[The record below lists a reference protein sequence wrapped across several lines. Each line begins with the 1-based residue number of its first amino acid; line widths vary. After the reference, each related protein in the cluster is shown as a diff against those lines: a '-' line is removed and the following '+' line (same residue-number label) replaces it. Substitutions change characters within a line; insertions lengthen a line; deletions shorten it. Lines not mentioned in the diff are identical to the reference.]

1 MTKLNS
7 LCLIQARTES
17 VRLPG
22 KALMEL
28 GGHPVLEW
36 VIRRAKSSK
45 KITKVVLATTTK
57 SSDDSISELATG
69 LGIEV
74 FRGSQDDVLGRFVD
88 ALERYPADVVIR
100 VCADN
105 PFVSGSEIDLLISDY
120 LSNPV
125 KYVFNHQ
132 PDRDCEYSDGFGA
145 ELFEAE
151 VLRNLNKIVTEG
163 AMREHLTLALRT
175 LNLSDIRGVKA
186 RKEVSFPSLKFDLD
200 TQLDFD
206 NLTTLVESSKI
217 NFKTSAEEIILAQVR
232 NLLQSKLDQ
241 LFGLNRSL
249 TGSANRETLNGLQDI
264 VSMNII
270 EIPSGT
276 KAYDWTVPQEWQLLD
291 GYIEDASS
299 NRIIDFKNS
308 PIHIVSYSQPTDVI
322 EDYESFKNHIHI
334 HETVSN
340 AIPYRTSYYKPDW
353 GFCVTHAQ
361 LEQLK
366 KARQPLHAVVR
377 SKFTEGSMTCGE
389 VILKGKSSKEILI
402 STYICH
408 PAMANDSLSGV
419 LLTSLLAKHIAA
431 KQERQWSYRIVF
443 VPETVGA
450 IAYLKLNERELKD
463 IDFGLQIT
471 TVGGPGSFHVKKSFD
486 AEHPINSII
495 EGVLKRNNKSYE
507 AKDFDIHGSDERQYS
522 SPGFRINM
530 ATLAKDMYY
539 TYPQYHTSLDNL
551 DFVTGSQIA
560 ETFFLYAEIIDE
572 IESRRVFERTDP
584 HGEPMLSQHGLY
596 EIFGGALLPNS
607 KIANLDLV
615 LWILFLSD
623 GKKSTQDIAG
633 QLNIEPDQVLEVS
646 QLLALKNLLK
656 AV

>member
-1 MTKLNS
+1 MDST
-7 LCLIQARTES
+7 
-17 VRLPG
+17 RLPG
-22 KALMEL
+22 KALIEL

-36 VIRRAKSSK
+36 VIRRVKSSK

-57 SSDDSISELATG
+57 SSDDSISELAAG

-74 FRGSQDDVLGRFVD
+74 FRGAQDDVLGRFAG
-88 ALERYPADVVIR
+88 ALERFPADVVIR

-120 LSNPV
+120 MSNPV

-132 PDRDCEYSDGFGA
+132 PDGDCEYSDGFGA

-151 VLRNLNKIVTEG
+151 VLRNLNKIVAEG
-163 AMREHLTLALRT
+163 EMREHLTLALKT
-175 LNLSDIRGVKA
+175 LNSLDIRGVKA

-200 TQLDFD
+200 TQSDFD
-206 NLTTLVESSKI
+206 NLATLIESFKI
-217 NFKTSAEEIILAQVR
+217 DFKTSAEEIISAQVI
-232 NLLQSKLDQ
+232 NLLQSKLDL

-249 TGSANRETLNGLQDI
+249 TGFANRETIDGLQDI
-264 VSMNII
+264 VPIKII

-276 KAYDWTVPQEWQLLD
+276 KVFDWTVPQEWQLKD
-291 GYIEDASS
+291 AYIEDASS
-299 NRIIDFKNS
+299 NRIIDFKKS
-308 PIHIVSYSQPTDVI
+308 PIHVVSYSQSCDLNA
-322 EDYESFKNHIHI
+322 DYESIKDHIHV
-334 HETVSN
+334 HETMSN
-340 AIPYRTSYYKPDW
+340 AVPYRTSYYKPDW

-361 LEQLK
+361 LSQLK
-366 KARQPLHAVVR
+366 KAKQPLHAVIE
-377 SKFTEGSMTCGE
+377 SEFTDGSMTCGE
-389 VILKGKSSKEILI
+389 IILKGKSVKEILI

-431 KQERQWSYRIVF
+431 KSNRHWSYRIVF

-450 IAYLKLNERELKD
+450 IAYLKLNEQQLKQ

-471 TVGGPGSFHVKKSFD
+471 TVGGPGGFHLKKSFD

-495 EGVLKRNNKSYE
+495 EGVLKRNRKLYE
-507 AKDFDIHGSDERQYS
+507 TKDFDIHGSDERQYS

-530 ATLAKDMYY
+530 ATLAKDIYY

-560 ETFFLYAEIIDE
+560 DTFFLYAEIIDE
-572 IESRRVFERTDP
+572 IESRQVFVRTDP
-584 HGEPMLSQHGLY
+584 HGEPMLSPHGLY
-596 EIFGGALLPNS
+596 DIFGGALMPNS

-615 LWILFLSD
+615 LWILFLTD
-623 GKKSTQDIAG
+623 GKKSIQDIASH
-633 QLNIEPDQVLEVS
+633 LEIEPAQILEVS
-646 QLLALKNLLK
+646 QRLVSKNLLK
-656 AV
+656 SV

>member
-22 KALMEL
+22 KALVKL

-36 VIRRAKSSK
+36 VIRRTVSSK
-45 KITKVVLATTTK
+45 KLTKVVLATTTNV
-57 SSDDSISELATG
+57 SDDSISKLARE

-74 FRGSQDDVLGRFVD
+74 FRGSRDDVLSRFAD
-88 ALERYPADVVIR
+88 ALEKYPADVVIR

-132 PDRDCEYSDGFGA
+132 PDRDCEYADGFGA

-163 AMREHLTLALRT
+163 AMREHLTLALKT
-175 LNLSDIRGVKA
+175 LKPSDIRGVKA

-200 TQLDFD
+200 TQSDFD

-217 NFKTSAEEIILAQVR
+217 NFKTSAEEIILAQVS
-232 NLLQSKLDQ
+232 NLLQNKLDL

-264 VSMNII
+264 VSMKII

-308 PIHIVSYSQPTDVI
+308 PIHVVSYSQPTDLI
-322 EDYESFKNHIHI
+322 ADYESLEDHIHV
-334 HETVSN
+334 HETVSD

-361 LEQLK
+361 LSELK
-366 KARQPLHAVVR
+366 KARQPLHAVID
-377 SKFTEGSMTCGE
+377 SKFTSGSMTCGE
-389 VILKGKSSKEILI
+389 ILLKGKSAKEILI

-431 KQERQWSYRIVF
+431 KQDRRWSYRIIF

-450 IAYLKLNERELKD
+450 IAYLKLNERQLKQ

-486 AEHPINSII
+486 DGHPINSII
-495 EGVLKRNNKSYE
+495 EDVLKRNKKSFE

-572 IESRRVFERTDP
+572 IESRQVYERIDP

-596 EIFGGALLPNS
+596 EIFGGALLPNL

-633 QLNIEPDQVLEVS
+633 QLKIEPDQVLEVS
-646 QLLALKNLLK
+646 ELLALKNLLK

>member
-1 MTKLNS
+1 M
-7 LCLIQARTES
+7 ES
-17 VRLPG
+17 TRLPG
-22 KALMEL
+22 KALIEL

-36 VIRRAKSSK
+36 VIRRVESSK

-57 SSDDSISELATG
+57 SSDDSISELAVG

-74 FRGSQDDVLGRFVD
+74 FRGAQDDVLGRFAG
-88 ALERYPADVVIR
+88 ALERFPADVVIR

-120 LSNPV
+120 MSNPV

-132 PDRDCEYSDGFGA
+132 PDDDCEYSDGFGA

-151 VLRNLNKIVTEG
+151 VLRNLNKIVAEG
-163 AMREHLTLALRT
+163 EMREHLTLALKT
-175 LNLSDIRGVKA
+175 LNSSDIRGVKA

-200 TQLDFD
+200 TQSDFD
-206 NLTTLVESSKI
+206 NLATLIESFKI
-217 NFKTSAEEIILAQVR
+217 NFKTSAEEIISAQVI
-232 NLLQSKLDQ
+232 NLLQSKLDL

-249 TGSANRETLNGLQDI
+249 TGFANRETIDGLQDI
-264 VSMNII
+264 VPIKII

-276 KAYDWTVPQEWQLLD
+276 KVFDWTVPQEWQLKD
-291 GYIEDASS
+291 AYIEDASS
-299 NRIIDFKNS
+299 NRIIDFKKS
-308 PIHIVSYSQPTDVI
+308 PIHVVSYSQSCDLNA
-322 EDYESFKNHIHI
+322 DYESIKDHIHV
-334 HETVSN
+334 HETMSN
-340 AIPYRTSYYKPDW
+340 AVPYRTSYYKPDW

-361 LEQLK
+361 LSQLK
-366 KARQPLHAVVR
+366 KAKQPLHAVIE
-377 SKFTEGSMTCGE
+377 SKFTDGSMTCGE
-389 VILKGKSSKEILI
+389 IMLRGKSAKEILI

-431 KQERQWSYRIVF
+431 KSNRHWSYRIVF

-450 IAYLKLNERELKD
+450 IAYLKLNEQQLKQ

-471 TVGGPGSFHVKKSFD
+471 TVGGPGGFHVKKSFD

-495 EGVLKRNNKSYE
+495 EGVLKRNRKLYE
-507 AKDFDIHGSDERQYS
+507 TKDFDIHGSDERQYS

-560 ETFFLYAEIIDE
+560 DTFFLYAEIIDE
-572 IESRRVFERTDP
+572 IESRQVFVRTDP

-596 EIFGGALLPNS
+596 DIFGGALMPNS

-615 LWILFLSD
+615 LWILFLTD
-623 GKKSTQDIAG
+623 GKKSTQDIASH
-633 QLNIEPDQVLEVS
+633 LEIEPAQILEVS
-646 QLLALKNLLK
+646 QRLASKNLLK
-656 AV
+656 AL

>member
-1 MTKLNS
+1 MTRLNS

-22 KALMEL
+22 KALIEL

-36 VIRRAKSSK
+36 VIRRVKSSK
-45 KITKVVLATTTK
+45 KVTKVVLATTTNA
-57 SSDDSISELATG
+57 SDDPIAALATG
-69 LGIEV
+69 LGVKV
-74 FRGSQDDVLGRFVD
+74 FRGSQDDVLGRFAN
-88 ALERYPADVVIR
+88 ALEKFPADVVIR

-105 PFVSGSEIDLLISDY
+105 PFVSGREIDLLISDY

-132 PDRDCEYSDGFGA
+132 PDGDCEYADGFGA

-151 VLRNLNKIVTEG
+151 VLRNLNKIVTET

-175 LNLSDIRGVKA
+175 LKPSDIRGVKA
-186 RKEVSFPSLKFDLD
+186 RRGVSFPSLKFDLD
-200 TQLDFD
+200 TRSDFD
-206 NLTTLVESSKI
+206 NLTTLLESSKI
-217 NFKTSAEEIILAQVR
+217 NFETSAEEIIVAQVS
-232 NLLQSKLDQ
+232 NLLQNKLDL

-249 TGSANRETLNGLQDI
+249 AGSANRETLNGLQDI
-264 VSMNII
+264 VSMKII

-276 KAYDWTVPQEWQLLD
+276 KVYDWTVPQEWQLLD
-291 GYIEDASS
+291 GYIDDESGS
-299 NRIIDFKNS
+299 RIIDFKNS
-308 PIHIVSYSQPTDVI
+308 PIHVVSYSQPTDLVADF
-322 EDYESFKNHIHI
+322 ENMKTHIHV

-353 GFCVTHAQ
+353 GFCVTDTQ
-361 LEQLK
+361 LRQLK
-366 KARQPLHAVVR
+366 KAKQPLHAVIE

-389 VILKGKSSKEILI
+389 VILKGKSAKEILI

-431 KQERQWSYRIVF
+431 KQDRQWSYRIIF

-450 IAYLKLNERELKD
+450 IAYLKLNEQQLKQ

-471 TVGGPGSFHVKKSFD
+471 TVGGPGSFHLKKSFD

-495 EGVLKRNNKSYE
+495 ENVLKRNKKSLE
-507 AKDFDIHGSDERQYS
+507 VKNFDIHGSDERQYS

-560 ETFFLYAEIIDE
+560 ETFFLYTEIIDE
-572 IESRRVFERTDP
+572 IENRQVFERTDP

-596 EIFGGALLPNS
+596 EIFGGALIPNS

-633 QLNIEPDQVLEVS
+633 QLKIESHIVLEMSHLLVS
-646 QLLALKNLLK
+646 KSLLR
-656 AV
+656 VV

>member
-22 KALMEL
+22 KALIKL

-36 VIRRAKSSK
+36 VIRRIKSSK
-45 KITKVVLATTTK
+45 KITKVVLATTTNA
-57 SSDDSISELATG
+57 SDDSISELAKE

-74 FRGSQDDVLGRFVD
+74 FRGSQDDVLSRFAD
-88 ALERYPADVVIR
+88 ALEKFPADVVIR

-120 LSNPV
+120 LSSPV
-125 KYVFNHQ
+125 KYVFNHK
-132 PDRDCEYSDGFGA
+132 PDRDCEYADGFGA

-163 AMREHLTLALRT
+163 AMREHLTLALKT
-175 LNLSDIRGVKA
+175 LNPSDIRGVKA

-200 TQLDFD
+200 TQSDFD

-217 NFKTSAEEIILAQVR
+217 NFKTSAEEIILAQISKM
-232 NLLQSKLDQ
+232 LQNKLDL

-264 VSMNII
+264 VSMKII

-276 KAYDWTVPQEWQLLD
+276 KAYDWTVPQEWQLSD
-291 GYIEDASS
+291 GYIDDASS

-308 PIHIVSYSQPTDVI
+308 PIHVVSYSQPTDLVA
-322 EDYESFKNHIHI
+322 DYESLKNHIHV
-334 HETVSN
+334 HETVSD

-361 LEQLK
+361 LSQLNEAK
-366 KARQPLHAVVR
+366 QPLHAVIE
-377 SKFTEGSMTCGE
+377 SKFTDGSMTCGE
-389 VILKGKSSKEILI
+389 VILEGKSSKEILI

-431 KQERQWSYRIVF
+431 KQDRRWSYRIIF

-450 IAYLKLNERELKD
+450 IAYLKLNERQLKQ

-486 AEHPINSII
+486 AGHPINSII
-495 EGVLKRNNKSYE
+495 EDVLKRNKKSFE

-560 ETFFLYAEIIDE
+560 ETFFLYSEIIDE
-572 IESRRVFERTDP
+572 IESRQVYERIDP

-596 EIFGGALLPNS
+596 EIFGGALLPNL

-633 QLNIEPDQVLEVS
+633 QLKIEPDQVLEVS
-646 QLLALKNLLK
+646 EQLALKNLLK

>member
-1 MTKLNS
+1 M
-7 LCLIQARTES
+7 ES
-17 VRLPG
+17 TRLPG
-22 KALMEL
+22 KALLEL

-36 VIRRAKSSK
+36 VIKRVKSSK
-45 KITKVVLATTTK
+45 KITKVVLATTIN
-57 SSDDSISELATG
+57 SSDDSISELAIA
-69 LGIEV
+69 LGIDV
-74 FRGSQDDVLGRFVD
+74 FRGSQNDVLGRFSD
-88 ALERYPADVVIR
+88 ALEMFPSDVVIR

-120 LSNPV
+120 LSSPI

-132 PDRDCEYSDGFGA
+132 PDGECEYSDGFGA

-151 VLRNLNKIVTEG
+151 VLRNLNKTVTEG
-163 AMREHLTLALRT
+163 SMREHLTLALKT
-175 LNLSDIRGVKA
+175 LNPLDIRGVKA

-200 TQLDFD
+200 TQSDFD
-206 NLTTLVESSKI
+206 NLTKLIEFSRIS
-217 NFKTSAEEIILAQVR
+217 FETSVEEIILAQVT
-232 NLLQSKLDQ
+232 NLLQSKLDL

-249 TGSANRETLNGLQDI
+249 TGAANRETIDGLQDI
-264 VSMNII
+264 VPIKII

-276 KAYDWTVPQEWQLLD
+276 KAYGWKVPQEWQLED
-291 GYIEDASS
+291 GYIDDASS

-308 PIHIVSYSQPTDVI
+308 PIHIVSYSQPIDVVA
-322 EDYESFKNHIHI
+322 DYESLKNHIHV

-340 AIPYRTSYYKPDW
+340 AIPYRTTYYKSNW
-353 GFCVTHAQ
+353 GFCVTH
-361 LEQLK
+361 EQLK
-366 KARQPLHAVVR
+366 KLKEAKQPLHAAID
-377 SKFTEGSMTCGE
+377 SKFTDGSMTCGE
-389 VILKGKSSKEILI
+389 IILKGNSDKEILI

-419 LLTSLLAKHIAA
+419 LLTSLLAGHIAA
-431 KQERQWSYRIVF
+431 KQDRHWSYRIVF
-443 VPETVGA
+443 VPETIGA
-450 IAYLKLNERELKD
+450 ITYLKLNEQQMKQ

-471 TVGGPGSFHVKKSFD
+471 TVGGHGGFHIKKSFD

-495 EGVLKRNNKSYE
+495 EGVLKRNKKSYK
-507 AKDFDIHGSDERQYS
+507 ALDFDIHGSDERQYS

-560 ETFFLYAEIIDE
+560 DTFFLYAEIIDE
-572 IESRRVFERTDP
+572 IESRQVFERTDP

-596 EIFGGALLPNS
+596 EIFGGALIPNS

-615 LWILFLSD
+615 LWILFLTD
-623 GKKSTQDIAG
+623 GKKSTEDIAN
-633 QLNIEPDQVLEVS
+633 QLKIRQDQVLEVS
-646 QLLALKNLLK
+646 HLLTSKNLLK

>member
-1 MTKLNS
+1 MTKLKS
-7 LCLIQARTES
+7 LCLIQARMES
-17 VRLPG
+17 TRLPG
-22 KALMEL
+22 KALIEL

-36 VIRRAKSSK
+36 VIKRVKSSK
-45 KITKVVLATTTK
+45 KTTKVVLATTDK
-57 SSDDSISELATG
+57 SSDDPISELAIR

-74 FRGSQDDVLGRFVD
+74 FRGSQDDVLGRFAD
-88 ALERYPADVVIR
+88 ALKRFPADVVIR

-125 KYVFNHQ
+125 EYVFNHQ
-132 PDRDCEYSDGFGA
+132 PDGDCDYSDGFGA

-151 VLRNLNKIVTEG
+151 VLRNLNKIITEG
-163 AMREHLTLALRT
+163 AMREHLTLALKT
-175 LNLSDIRGVKA
+175 LNPLEIRGIKA

-217 NFKTSAEEIILAQVR
+217 NFKTSAEEIIFARVSS
-232 NLLQSKLDQ
+232 LLQSKLDS

-249 TGSANRETLNGLQDI
+249 TGSANRETIDRLQDI
-264 VSMNII
+264 MPMKII

-276 KAYDWTVPQEWQLLD
+276 KAYDWTVPQEWHLED
-291 GYIEDASS
+291 AYIEDASS
-299 NRIIDFKNS
+299 NRIIDFKKS
-308 PIHIVSYSQPTDVI
+308 PIHVVSYSHPCDLNA
-322 EDYESFKNHIHI
+322 DYESIKDHIHV
-334 HETVSN
+334 HETMSK

-361 LEQLK
+361 LSQLK
-366 KARQPLHAVVR
+366 KAKQPLHAVIE
-377 SKFTEGSMTCGE
+377 SKFTDGSMTCGE
-389 VILKGKSSKEILI
+389 VLLKGKSAKEILI

-431 KQERQWSYRIVF
+431 KSNRHWSYRIVF

-450 IAYLKLNERELKD
+450 IAYLKLNEPQAKQ

-471 TVGGPGSFHVKKSFD
+471 TVGGPGGFHVKKSFD
-486 AEHPINSII
+486 AGHPINSIV
-495 EGVLKRNNKSYE
+495 EGVLKRNGKLYE
-507 AKDFDIHGSDERQYS
+507 TKDFDIHGSDERQYS

-572 IESRRVFERTDP
+572 IESRQVFVRTDP

-596 EIFGGALLPNS
+596 DIFGGALLPNS

-615 LWILFLSD
+615 LWILFLTD
-623 GKKSTQDIAG
+623 GEKSTQDIAV
-633 QLNIEPDQVLEVS
+633 QLEIEADQIFEVS
-646 QLLALKNLLK
+646 QLLASKNLLK

>member
-1 MTKLNS
+1 M
-7 LCLIQARTES
+7 ES
-17 VRLPG
+17 TRLPG
-22 KALMEL
+22 KALIEL

-36 VIRRAKSSK
+36 VIRRVESSK

-57 SSDDSISELATG
+57 SSDDSISELAVG

-74 FRGSQDDVLGRFVD
+74 FRGAQDDVLGRFAG
-88 ALERYPADVVIR
+88 ALERFPADVVIR

-120 LSNPV
+120 MSNPV

-132 PDRDCEYSDGFGA
+132 PDGDCEYSDGFGA

-151 VLRNLNKIVTEG
+151 VLRNLNKIVAEG
-163 AMREHLTLALRT
+163 EMREHLTLALKT
-175 LNLSDIRGVKA
+175 LNSSDIRGVKA

-200 TQLDFD
+200 TQSDFD
-206 NLTTLVESSKI
+206 NLATLIESFKI
-217 NFKTSAEEIILAQVR
+217 NFKTSAEEIISAQVI
-232 NLLQSKLDQ
+232 NLLQSKLDL

-249 TGSANRETLNGLQDI
+249 TGFANRETIDGLQDI
-264 VSMNII
+264 VPIKII

-276 KAYDWTVPQEWQLLD
+276 KVFDWTVPQEWQLKD
-291 GYIEDASS
+291 AYIEDASS
-299 NRIIDFKNS
+299 NRIIDFKKS
-308 PIHIVSYSQPTDVI
+308 PIHVVSYSQSCDLNA
-322 EDYESFKNHIHI
+322 DYESIKDHIHV
-334 HETVSN
+334 HETMSN
-340 AIPYRTSYYKPDW
+340 AVPYRTSYYKPDW

-361 LEQLK
+361 LSQLK
-366 KARQPLHAVVR
+366 KAKQPLHAVIE
-377 SKFTEGSMTCGE
+377 SKFTDGSMTCGE
-389 VILKGKSSKEILI
+389 IMLRGKSAKEILI

-431 KQERQWSYRIVF
+431 KSNRHWSYRIVF

-450 IAYLKLNERELKD
+450 IAYLKLNEQQLKQ

-471 TVGGPGSFHVKKSFD
+471 TVGGPGGFHVKKSFD

-495 EGVLKRNNKSYE
+495 EGVLKRNRKLYE
-507 AKDFDIHGSDERQYS
+507 TKDFDIHGSDERQYS

-560 ETFFLYAEIIDE
+560 DTFFLYAEIIDE
-572 IESRRVFERTDP
+572 IESRQVFVRTDP

-596 EIFGGALLPNS
+596 DIFGGALMPNS

-615 LWILFLSD
+615 LWILFLTD
-623 GKKSTQDIAG
+623 GKKSIQDIASH
-633 QLNIEPDQVLEVS
+633 LEIEPAQILEVS
-646 QLLALKNLLK
+646 QRLASKNLLK
-656 AV
+656 AL

>member
-22 KALMEL
+22 KALIKL

-36 VIRRAKSSK
+36 VIRRIKSSK
-45 KITKVVLATTTK
+45 KITKVVLATTTNA
-57 SSDDSISELATG
+57 SDDSISELAKE

-74 FRGSQDDVLGRFVD
+74 FRGSQDDVLSRFAD
-88 ALERYPADVVIR
+88 ALEKFPADVVIR

-132 PDRDCEYSDGFGA
+132 PDRDCEYADGFGA

-163 AMREHLTLALRT
+163 AMREHLTLALKT
-175 LNLSDIRGVKA
+175 LNPSDIRGVKA

-200 TQLDFD
+200 TQSDFD

-217 NFKTSAEEIILAQVR
+217 NFKTSAEEIILAQIS
-232 NLLQSKLDQ
+232 NMLQNKLDL

-264 VSMNII
+264 VSMKII

-276 KAYDWTVPQEWQLLD
+276 KAYDWTVPQEWQLSD
-291 GYIEDASS
+291 GYIDDASS

-308 PIHIVSYSQPTDVI
+308 PIHVVSYSQPTDLVA
-322 EDYESFKNHIHI
+322 DYESLKNHIHV
-334 HETVSN
+334 HETVSD

-361 LEQLK
+361 LSQLNEAK
-366 KARQPLHAVVR
+366 QPLHAVIE
-377 SKFTEGSMTCGE
+377 SKFTDGSMTCGE

-431 KQERQWSYRIVF
+431 KQDRRWSYRIIF

-450 IAYLKLNERELKD
+450 IAYLKLNERQLKQ

-486 AEHPINSII
+486 TGHPINSII
-495 EGVLKRNNKSYE
+495 EDVLKRNNKSFE

-572 IESRRVFERTDP
+572 IESRQVYERIDP

-596 EIFGGALLPNS
+596 EIFGGALLPNL

-633 QLNIEPDQVLEVS
+633 QLKIEPDQVLEVS
-646 QLLALKNLLK
+646 ELLALKNLLK